1 MHRRFMGGEGAF
13 KSLGVRPLPACIAWC
28 LGEREIAYSLPD
40 ESRDASAATSSWALA
55 TDGASP
61 PRLLARLAYSP
72 TYVR

>member
-1 MHRRFMGGEGAF
+1 
-13 KSLGVRPLPACIAWC
+13 LPACIAWC